1 MRSLDSN
8 TPPAPTFATIARCA
22 RPVEEYLRQSGEPAR
37 GTTGTGAVSTL
48 RPVDAFLL
56 HQLAA
61 MLSSP
66 HVVDLAADATGGAT
80 AALWSSHE
88 SLRSARAPR
97 RGGDGTWRER
107 FAERLG
113 PGRGDGT
120 AVLLDGPPL
129 TGPEGWAAVADAVSL
144 SGPVLIL
151 VHGGEPE
158 LAGLLVRALAAMP
171 RACAAVLGLGR
182 TGANGALAELVN
194 FHRLHPGYRL
204 CAARELSPFLAESD
218 LALIYPAAD
227 ADVPAALERIA
238 LSFDGNFQ
246 FINLLQAAA
255 EAAVAESPAAGAAPR
270 GASSGAARP
279 AEQDYPRLVERVR
292 ETVRDAVPAGASLL
306 VVSKGDDE
314 LLRIEG
320 RRAAHFPQAK
330 GGTYAGHHPADNDAA
345 VVHLEAL
352 RAAGARYLVVP
363 ATSVWWLEHYEG
375 FRRYLEATAAV
386 VVCRPET
393 CLVFDLAG
401 RSATATGSAP
411 RRTATPGPGPGRGR
425 PNWLSR
431 LVRVLEEW
439 RRRLGGRR
447 TRDRHGKHTGNSA
460 TSDPDSSPAG
470 PREGGDAP

>member
-1 MRSLDSN
+1 MRSPDAN
-8 TPPAPTFATIARCA
+8 PPPPPTFATIARCA
-22 RPVEEYLRQSGEPAR
+22 RPVEEYLRQSGKPAQDAA
-37 GTTGTGAVSTL
+37 GARTVSTL

-61 MLSSP
+61 LLPSPP

-80 AALWSSHE
+80 AALWSAHE

-97 RGGDGTWRER
+97 RGIDGTWRER

-113 PGRGDGT
+113 PGRGDAA
-120 AVLLDGPPL
+120 AVLDGPPL

-158 LAGLLVRALAAMP
+158 LAGLLVRAFAAVP
-171 RACAAVLGLGR
+171 HASAVVLGLGR
-182 TGANGALAELVN
+182 TGENGALGALVD

-204 CAARELSPFLAESD
+204 CATRELSPFLADSD
-218 LALIYPAAD
+218 LALIYPVGD

-255 EAAVAESPAAGAAPR
+255 EAAVAKSPDAGAAPR
-270 GASSGAARP
+270 GTTTRAARP
-279 AEQDYPRLVERVR
+279 AEQDYPRLVDRVR
-292 ETVRDAVPAGASLL
+292 ETVRDAVPTGASLL

-314 LLRIEG
+314 LLRIDG
-320 RRAAHFPQAK
+320 RRAAHFPQDK
-330 GGTYAGHHPADNDAA
+330 GGAYAGHHPADDAA
-345 VVHLEAL
+345 AVAHLETL
-352 RAAGARYLVVP
+352 RAAGARYLVLP

-375 FRRYLEATAAV
+375 FRRHLEATAAV
-386 VVCRPET
+386 IVCRPET
-393 CLVFDLAG
+393 CLVFDLTG
-401 RSATATGSAP
+401 RSAAATGSAP
-411 RRTATPGPGPGRGR
+411 RQTATPRPGGGR

-431 LVRVLEEW
+431 PVRVLEEW
-439 RRRLGGRR
+439 RHRLGGLR
-447 TRDRHGKHTGNSA
+447 TRDRHGTHAGNSA
-460 TSDPDSSPAG
+460 AGDPDSPPAG
-470 PREGGDAP
+470 TPEGGDAP